1 MNLHRQLGIDSGRVE
16 AVKPILED
24 SKLIDERT
32 NIGSGFLLL
41 TPRVD
46 DIIEHYGVKGMDDV
60 ILVRLGTIR
69 YGGSGCMC
77 PANALL
83 RALLS
88 YILLSRDEAVVV
100 DLEAGLE
107 PLGRGTV
114 EAVDLLLSVAEPTSQ
129 SIDTCRRIAK
139 LALDLGLKK
148 VGYIVNKVTEDID
161 IEDMEC
167 SLGSPVI
174 AAIPFDRS
182 VVEAERLGAPLLDY
196 APDSITA
203 KALKNLKDRVR
214 DLIEGGAGYG

>member
-1 MNLHRQLGIDSGRVE
+1 
-16 AVKPILED
+16 
-24 SKLIDERT
+24 
-32 NIGSGFLLL
+32 
-41 TPRVD
+41 
-46 DIIEHYGVKGMDDV
+46 
-60 ILVRLGTIR
+60 
-69 YGGSGCMC
+69 MC

-174 AAIPFDRS
+174 ATIPFDRS

-196 APDSITA
+196 APNSITA

-214 DLIEGGAGYG
+214 DLIEGGVGYG